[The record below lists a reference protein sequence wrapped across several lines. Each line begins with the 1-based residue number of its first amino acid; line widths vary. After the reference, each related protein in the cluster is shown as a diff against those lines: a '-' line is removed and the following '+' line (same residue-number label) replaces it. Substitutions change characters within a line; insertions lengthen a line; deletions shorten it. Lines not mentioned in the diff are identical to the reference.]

1 MYEQKILN
9 TLLNIFDIALDPTI
23 DGKRSLFTTV
33 NDRGLSS
40 FEAIWLIQYLASE
53 YRIPISD
60 FRDCLHAGLTYDA
73 LVKVISKN

>member
-1 MYEQKILN
+1 MREQEV
-9 TLLNIFDIALDPTI
+9 LNILLTTFDITLDPTI

-40 FEAIWLIQYLASE
+40 FEAIWLLQYLSRE

-60 FRDCLHAGLTYDA
+60 FRECLHDGLTYNA
-73 LVKVISKN
+73 LVKVICKN